1 MQHTHLLIQAALFD
15 MDGVLVDNAA
25 YHQQAWGA
33 FARRLGKPLGPN
45 DYMLHINGRVAAAAL
60 NYLLGR
66 APQPADV
73 QQCVDEVDGLYREL
87 YRPHLAPTP
96 GVLAFLDY
104 LKKRGIRIAVGTSA
118 PAINVGFT
126 LDGLGIRSYFDT
138 VVDATMV
145 SRGKPDPVV
154 YLTAANRLGVEPA
167 HCVVFEDALS
177 GIEAGCRAGMA
188 VVALATTHTPA
199 QLADSGAALI
209 ISDFTD
215 PRLLAWFP

>member
-1 MQHTHLLIQAALFD
+1 MTTKPALQAALFD

-33 FARRLGKPLGPN
+33 FAHRLGRPLGPD

-60 NYLLGR
+60 TYLLGR
-66 APQPADV
+66 DPQPAEV
-73 QQCVDEVDGLYREL
+73 QQCIDEADGLYREL

-96 GVLAFLDY
+96 GLMAFLDY
-104 LKKRGIRIAVGTSA
+104 LQRRGVRMAVGTSA
-118 PAINVGFT
+118 PAINVAFT
-126 LDGLGIRSYFDT
+126 LDGLGIRSYFSV

-145 SRGKPDPVV
+145 SRGKPDPMV
-154 YLTAANRLGVEPA
+154 YLTAAERLGVDPA
-167 HCVVFEDALS
+167 YCVVFEDALS
-177 GIEAGCRAGMA
+177 GIEAGRRAGMA

-209 ISDFTD
+209 IPDFTD
-215 PRLLAWFP
+215 DRLIPWLA